1 MLQALERA
9 QVLQQSNPEVACISI
24 QAGFSRCDIA
34 ELGPTVVVTTNGQ
47 NLAGKRIAE
56 ELMDYC
62 WQTRSV
68 WSDPLI
74 TIDQAVASALAQ
86 PAGKPPLVLGDY
98 GDAPGGGSYGDST
111 RLLSALLLA
120 GIRNGALAAIYDP
133 TTARQALDAGVGATI
148 DVALGGHSDPALM
161 GNPIRARARVR
172 SVSATGDVV
181 FTGPYG
187 TGTRRSFG
195 PSACLDIDGFAIIV
209 STRNLGLYDLEQF
222 RIFGLEPADFSV
234 LVVKCMQGHHAAFD
248 PIGSRTLDVD
258 SGGLTSANLS
268 RFAFTQVAR
277 PVWPLDTMPETI

>member
-1 MLQALERA
+1 MIHIAWEGVVRNKIRSLLTMLGIIIG
-9 QVLQQSNPEVACISI
+9 VAAVIIMVAISAGTEATIAEQIEGLGANLIFI

-68 WSDPLI
+68 WSDPLV

-133 TTARQALDAGVGATI
+133 TTARQALDPEVGATI
-148 DVALGGHSDPALM
+148 DVAVGGHSDPSLM
-161 GNPIRARARVR
+161 ANPTRARAWAC
-172 SVSATGDVV
+172 SASAIGGGVS
-181 FTGPYG
+181 TGPHG
-187 TGTRRSFG
+187 AATRSSFG
-195 PSACLDIDGFAIIV
+195 SSACLD
-209 STRNLGLYDLEQF
+209 
-222 RIFGLEPADFSV
+222 
-234 LVVKCMQGHHAAFD
+234 MH
-248 PIGSRTLDVD
+248 
-258 SGGLTSANLS
+258 
-268 RFAFTQVAR
+268 
-277 PVWPLDTMPETI
+277 